1 MVFIITFSIATI
13 LFHCVDLPHPI
24 KSFPSWSS
32 QLFLLWYIF
41 SYFDTAFL
49 LFFFNSWMIFH
60 CVYLSSS
67 MNMCS
72 FCGDHLG
79 CVCRLGRSKAGR
91 RNTCWDQ
98 ERLHLSLTGK
108 GNGRGWRPGYEQ
120 ISHRAVSSALLDIH
134 LCSCLSIAHARLS
147 FCLRMSWNASRLPIV
162 IFNLL

>member
-32 QLFLLWYIF
+32 QLFLLRYIF

-108 GNGRGWRPGYEQ
+108 RQWGRLETRIRADQ
-120 ISHRAVSSALLDIH
+120 SQSSFISPAGHSPLLLFIHRSCTPKLLSPDV
-134 LCSCLSIAHARLS
+134 LKCLS
-147 FCLRMSWNASRLPIV
+147 ASYCY
-162 IFNLL
+162 F